1 MIYPQHSKN
10 GVWVDFIFLTYLK
23 MNKIYVYSDELFWQ
37 FSAILGTMLTDS
49 MYQNVVHDIYAQL
62 WTINANIHMQT
73 QAQVII
79 FWFMARGNPS
89 LPVPLV
95 SSRQKEKWRK
105 FRQPTLRARGR
116 HTNKIENGSIS
127 RAMAPHTEVFRIN
140 KW

>member
-23 MNKIYVYSDELFWQ
+23 MNKIYVYSAEYIKQ

-49 MYQNVVHDIYAQL
+49 MYQNVAHDIYAQL

-79 FWFMARGNPS
+79 F
-89 LPVPLV
+89 
-95 SSRQKEKWRK
+95 
-105 FRQPTLRARGR
+105 
-116 HTNKIENGSIS
+116 
-127 RAMAPHTEVFRIN
+127 
-140 KW
+140 